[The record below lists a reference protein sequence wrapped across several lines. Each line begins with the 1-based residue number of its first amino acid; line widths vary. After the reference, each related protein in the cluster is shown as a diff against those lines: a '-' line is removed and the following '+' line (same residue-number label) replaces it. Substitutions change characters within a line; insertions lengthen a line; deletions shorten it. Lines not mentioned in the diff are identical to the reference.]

1 MHSIGAILLP
11 MNHEMYYQYK
21 NMKLPLCTFWGYE
34 GRKVS
39 IIYYKYIFWMLVL
52 RTSFFAPGLKYEMLL
67 MILIVV
73 LYNKYAIWPISIFVK
88 LTWSIITWMR
98 WIIKVL
104 DLRLN
109 LFSIWFLSTFTQF
122 RIFTF
127 LHYSRG

>member
-1 MHSIGAILLP
+1 
-11 MNHEMYYQYK
+11 
-21 NMKLPLCTFWGYE
+21 
-34 GRKVS
+34 
-39 IIYYKYIFWMLVL
+39 MLVL

-88 LTWSIITWMR
+88 LTWSIITW
-98 WIIKVL
+98 IIKVL